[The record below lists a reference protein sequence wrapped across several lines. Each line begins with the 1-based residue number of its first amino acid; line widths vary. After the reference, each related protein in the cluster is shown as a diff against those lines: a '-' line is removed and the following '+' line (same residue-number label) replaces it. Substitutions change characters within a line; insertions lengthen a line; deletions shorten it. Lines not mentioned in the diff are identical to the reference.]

1 MFTGKDFV
9 FLYVFLETTQKMYQ
23 KILKQLY
30 INLEIYLIV
39 LKGKI

>member
-1 MFTGKDFV
+1 MFIGKDFV
-9 FLYVFLETTQKMYQ
+9 FLYFFLEITPKMYQ

-30 INLEIYLIV
+30 INLEI